1 LTNVEDEGDLLERE
15 ALSASGVE
23 AEEEHNGI
31 PCCPECGRP
40 VDDIEGMT
48 EAQLLDAIRLGLLRD
63 LARALRQGTAT
74 HQEKAIA
81 KGMLRDNNSK
91 VENDPPEEEEE
102 VEQAPVNTKR
112 TRPVREY
119 RDSRG

>member
-1 LTNVEDEGDLLERE
+1 MAVEDGED
-15 ALSASGVE
+15 
-23 AEEEHNGI
+23 HDNGI
-31 PCCPECGRP
+31 PCCSACGRP
-40 VDDIEGMT
+40 VDDIEAMT

-91 VENDPPEEEEE
+91 VEEQPPEEDEPEETPINKSRQ
-102 VEQAPVNTKR
+102 VR
-112 TRPVREY
+112 TFGE
-119 RDSRG
+119 SLG